1 MHKEGG
7 GSDHIIPFRDEGE
20 GDLLE
25 GIVATRVGDID
36 DFRFMRDGELLHAVG
51 GAGMGGEAPEMKDST
66 LLFVVGDTEHPH
78 VPVHIDLGHPYT
90 PIALVSLGTDIL
102 LLHTPGHGLGHT
114 KVQGGSPGVGRK
126 GRKCR

>member
-36 DFRFMRDGELLHAVG
+36 DLCFMRDGKVLHAMG
-51 GAGMGGEAPEMKDST
+51 GARISGEAPEMENTT
-66 LLFVVGDTEHPH
+66 LLFIIRDTEHPH
-78 VPVHIDLGHPYT
+78 VPVHIDLGYPYT
-90 PIALVSLGTDIL
+90 TIALISLGTKIIF
-102 LLHTPGHGLGHT
+102 LHVPIHGLEHT
-114 KVQGGSPGVGRK
+114 KG
-126 GRKCR
+126 